1 MRNSNSLQG
10 WRSRPRPSAAAGAV
24 APVRAVV
31 APAAPPVDPAAL
43 RAAMAEPV
51 GEKTSRGGRLVVIA
65 GILLLALIAA
75 RVAEIIPF
83 AYKFRPS
90 LIAAII
96 GGLIVVT
103 QTSGARFN
111 LALANPIVRSALLYA
126 GWAAVTAPF
135 ALWRGYAI
143 ASIYPVFAPVTVL
156 VIVLAVSEP
165 SIDTLNR
172 LTRGFIVAV
181 GAHLLVLIFSAT
193 FEAGRLSGTD
203 SLDPND
209 LASLA
214 ALTFP
219 LSLMQASRGS
229 LLWRW
234 IGATVAL
241 LTVYVLL
248 QSGSRGGTIAF
259 AGSVIGLVLASRG
272 PKRAIVFAV
281 LLVAIPV
288 TWMVAPP
295 TFRQRISSMTNLED
309 DYNTFDYYGRKQ
321 VWARGIGYAIRN
333 PVMGV
338 GLNNFDT
345 AEGLALAARGERG
358 KWSSPH
364 SAYVQAFSELGIV
377 GGAIFVTLLVTSLRL
392 FWWLAMLPDARERRP
407 EYFASMLGFMFGAIF
422 LAHAYF
428 WALYGLFGMAALTWA
443 IRQRRAAASVRRPA
457 IPTAIAA
464 PARGPLGWR
473 SQR

>member
-1 MRNSNSLQG
+1 MRKANSLQG
-10 WRSRPRPSAAAGAV
+10 WRSRPRSYPAASALVPIPTAI
-24 APVRAVV
+24 
-31 APAAPPVDPAAL
+31 APAAPSVDPTARRQAT
-43 RAAMAEPV
+43 ASPTE
-51 GEKTSRGGRLVVIA
+51 ESTSRRGRLVA
-65 GILLLALIAA
+65 FASILLLALIAA

-83 AYKFRPS
+83 AYKVRPS
-90 LIAAII
+90 LIAAIL

-103 QTSGARFN
+103 QTSDARFN
-111 LALANPIVRSALLYA
+111 LALRNPIVRYALFYA

-143 ASIYPVFAPVTVL
+143 ASLYPVLTPVTVMVL
-156 VIVLAVSEP
+156 VLAINEP
-165 SIDTLNR
+165 TLDTLNR

-181 GAHLLVLIFSAT
+181 GAHLLVLIVMGT

-219 LSLMQASRGS
+219 LALMQSSRGGA
-229 LLWRW
+229 LWRA
-234 IGATVAL
+234 IGVLVAM

-259 AGSVIGLVLASRG
+259 AGAIVGLVLASRG
-272 PKRAIVFAV
+272 PKRGIVIAV
-281 LLVAIPV
+281 VVLSIPV
-288 TWMVAPP
+288 AWAVAPS
-295 TFRQRISSMTNLED
+295 TFRERISSMANLEE

-321 VWARGIGYAIRN
+321 VWRRGLGYVIRN

-345 AEGLALAARGERG
+345 AEGLTLAARGERG

-364 SAYVQAFSELGIV
+364 SAYIQAFSELGLV

-392 FWWLAMLPDARERRP
+392 FWGLAKLPDARERRP
-407 EYFASMLGFMFGAIF
+407 EYFASLLGFMCGAIF

-428 WALYGLFGMAALTWA
+428 WALYGLFGLAALTWA
-443 IRQRRAAASVRRPA
+443 IHRRRAESRRPA
-457 IPTAIAA
+457 VRPTAIAA
-464 PARGPLGWR
+464 PAGGTRGWR
-473 SQR
+473 RGR